1 MVCQS
6 VWSDEPHSLKI
17 QKRKVSVSFM
27 GNIDELN
34 VALALK
40 KPAVHHGG

>member
-6 VWSDEPHSLKI
+6 VWSDEIHSLKI
-17 QKRKVSVSFM
+17 QKIEVSVCFM

-40 KPAVHHGG
+40 KPAVYHGG